1 MGVHLDE
8 TSSPVP
14 QRWLTTNLDELV
26 HELSNPLHHV
36 TSSSQSRTRTNTTAT
51 TTTGSTSS
59 ATSFSSSCTTA
70 SGGRSPTYSLSS
82 SSSSSYHS
90 SRTHASGGDYRSSG
104 GGRKTTA
111 SSSSGISRG
120 RSEDDVAKDMI
131 PKGHATGLPPVS
143 SPSAINSSEE
153 RHRFFQSW
161 REARARGERVSL
173 TSALRNHR
181 SLELEGEEDLST
193 DYSSRMSCESNLSQ
207 SSTVSSLLGSNE
219 LDEGCRDVNVRV
231 RKSATA
237 VAFSCDSTPD
247 GSDNDASE
255 EIAAVKGEGDRREKE
270 SRKGRFRKMFSRPLG
285 RSQSAGCAKDV
296 PAHALFLR
304 HNPGDKGIDT
314 LEERLGRSANLPDRD
329 GDDDQHAS
337 HRPPP
342 PSGRPIHK
350 TTSADAAMMARDD
363 FGGFKF
369 AETKSKKSLAK
380 TMKKKLL
387 FLRRGHTDTTVG
399 TLAKNEGKK
408 LTQIHPEEALRW
420 SRSFESLLTDKTGLE
435 LFRGF
440 LRSEFSDENLE
451 FWIACEEFKLAKPS
465 KISAMA
471 QKIYT
476 DFVAPQ
482 APREIN
488 VDSKTRVRTLSSL
501 GNPRKDI
508 FDDAQRRVQALM
520 EKDSYPRFLESD
532 VYQQIVRHQK
542 S

>member
-1 MGVHLDE
+1 MMMMMDLLQGVHLDE

-36 TSSSQSRTRTNTTAT
+36 TSSSQSRTRANTTAT

-104 GGRKTTA
+104 GGRKTTSS
-111 SSSSGISRG
+111 SSSSGIRRG
-120 RSEDDVAKDMI
+120 RSEDDVDKDMI

-153 RHRFFQSW
+153 RHRFFQTW

-296 PAHALFLR
+296 LAHALFLR

-314 LEERLGRSANLPDRD
+314 VST
-329 GDDDQHAS
+329 
-337 HRPPP
+337 
-342 PSGRPIHK
+342 K
-350 TTSADAAMMARDD
+350 TC
-363 FGGFKF
+363 
-369 AETKSKKSLAK
+369 L
-380 TMKKKLL
+380 
-387 FLRRGHTDTTVG
+387 
-399 TLAKNEGKK
+399 
-408 LTQIHPEEALRW
+408 
-420 SRSFESLLTDKTGLE
+420 
-435 LFRGF
+435 
-440 LRSEFSDENLE
+440 
-451 FWIACEEFKLAKPS
+451 
-465 KISAMA
+465 
-471 QKIYT
+471 
-476 DFVAPQ
+476 
-482 APREIN
+482 
-488 VDSKTRVRTLSSL
+488 
-501 GNPRKDI
+501 
-508 FDDAQRRVQALM
+508 
-520 EKDSYPRFLESD
+520 
-532 VYQQIVRHQK
+532 
-542 S
+542 